1 MGTLAGKTVFVTGG
15 SRGIG
20 RAIALRCARDGA
32 NVVLASKSEKPHP
45 KLGGSIHEVAA
56 EVVAAGGKALP
67 LALDVQDAGR
77 FEAVVRQAATT
88 FGGIDALV
96 HNAGAISLTPV
107 EKTPVKLYDRMMDIN
122 ARAVFVG
129 SQAALPFLKESRNP
143 HIVSLSPPLDFRL
156 KWVAPH
162 SAYTLSKY
170 GMTLLS
176 LGMAEEFAPYGIS
189 VNCLWPK
196 TIIATAAI
204 EFALGGREMFA
215 YCRKPDIMADAVRE
229 ILLTEGRALTGQ
241 TLVDESFLRSRGT
254 TDFDRYAHDPA
265 HAHELGKDLF
275 IE

>member
-1 MGTLAGKTVFVTGG
+1 MGNLAGKTVFITGA

-32 NVVLASKSEKPHP
+32 NVVIAAKSELPHP

-56 EVVAAGGKALP
+56 EVAAAGGKALP
-67 LALDVQDAGR
+67 IPLDVQDAVR
-77 FEAVVRQAATT
+77 FDEVVRQAADA
-88 FGGIDALV
+88 FGGLDAV
-96 HNAGAISLTPV
+96 IHNAGAISLTPV

-129 SQAALPFLKESRNP
+129 SQAALPFLKKSRNA

-162 SAYTLSKY
+162 PAYTLSKF

-176 LGMAEEFAPYGIS
+176 LGMAEEFAPYGIA
-189 VNCLWPK
+189 VNCLWPQ

-204 EFALGGREMFA
+204 EFALGGREMFR
-215 YCRKPDIMADAVRE
+215 YCRKPDIMADAVHE
-229 ILLTEGRALTGQ
+229 ILVTEGRTLTGQ
-241 TLVDESFLRSRGT
+241 TLVDETFLRARGCA
-254 TDFDRYAHDPA
+254 DFERYAHDPA

-275 IE
+275 LE